1 MATGDFN
8 RDDGLVFLATE
19 SGVMNAIYMSRYRI
33 ERTARMIGSPGENG
47 IQNFDNKVRM
57 PITVSLTGLIMES
70 SYSDLGEAR
79 KSFEAGDLQGS
90 LCYFYAREETVENL
104 VITRL
109 VGSAST
115 EHFDAIEVE
124 IELMEY
130 IGV

>member
-1 MATGDFN
+1 MSTGDFI
-8 RDDGLVFLATE
+8 RDGSLVFLQTA
-19 SGVMNAIYMSRYRI
+19 SGAMNSIYMSRYRI
-33 ERTARMIGSPGENG
+33 ERTARMIGSPGESG
-47 IQNFDNKVRM
+47 VQHFDNKVRM
-57 PITVSLTGLIMES
+57 PITVSLTGLVMERA
-70 SYSDLGEAR
+70 YSDLGNAR
-79 KSFEAGDLQGS
+79 KSWEAGDLNGS
-90 LCYFYAREETVENL
+90 LCEFYAREETVENL